1 MASATYDLF
10 FTGRDDP
17 RCCVIIGEDTKP
29 VYLCFETS
37 ERNLVMPNLR
47 TMVYRNN
54 KELCAKLDWSPN
66 DQLGSATIGN
76 RQLPMS
82 HLILPGSTDNARAFF
97 SADGTRFEWRRNYEC
112 PTSYDLYS
120 AFNKRIAIFRRY
132 AQATVVG
139 PSHGL
144 LQYTFNHDLLLV
156 ESLIALCLNRWVD
169 LHGA

>member
-47 TMVYRNN
+47 TMVSSFGHCQDFFYSSCRFQKVYRNN
-54 KELCAKLDWSPN
+54 KELCAKLEWSSG

-82 HLILPGSTDNARAFF
+82 HLILPGSTD
-97 SADGTRFEWRRNYEC
+97 
-112 PTSYDLYS
+112 
-120 AFNKRIAIFRRY
+120 K
-132 AQATVVG
+132 
-139 PSHGL
+139 
-144 LQYTFNHDLLLV
+144 
-156 ESLIALCLNRWVD
+156 
-169 LHGA
+169 